1 MTTTQALTI
10 QVHDAGG
17 GFAIDRAAAF
27 AGITIATVCDYHQ
40 HGLVDEPELDG
51 SGCRRYRSAELL
63 RLVQVR
69 TLAAAGIPLAEIGD
83 LLDYFRHIE
92 RVLDG
97 SRVRESEDLFA

>member
-1 MTTTQALTI
+1 MTEVSAEKS
-10 QVHDAGG
+10 HGARAG
-17 GFAIDRAAAF
+17 FTIDRAAAF
-27 AGITIATVCDYHQ
+27 AGITVTTVRHYHQ
-40 HGLVDEPELDG
+40 HGLVEEPEFDS

-69 TLAAAGIPLAEIGD
+69 TLAGAGIPLAEIGD

-97 SRVRESEDLFA
+97 AR